1 MLCIDSVGVELD
13 TGVIG
18 VSIHRIMNAWFTRER
33 DYVC

>member
-1 MLCIDSVGVELD
+1 MLCIDSVRVELD

-18 VSIHRIMNAWFTRER
+18 VSIHRLMNMGFTRNR